1 MLRLATT
8 RDERVFVLAQILE
21 RLRAAYFRQTMF
33 AEFELLAHDAQQR
46 GEPLSG
52 KRFTEMYCGL
62 LRKYHGA
69 DAGVM
74 VIDPQYCSEWAFI
87 PHFHRPFYVYAY
99 ATSTAAAQFFG
110 EQILGGRPGA
120 RENYLN
126 VLRAGGSTPPHE
138 LLKKAGLD
146 LTTAAPYEHL
156 LARMNRV
163 MDEVETLI
171 R

>member
-1 MLRLATT
+1 
-8 RDERVFVLAQILE
+8 
-21 RLRAAYFRQTMF
+21 
-33 AEFELLAHDAQQR
+33 
-46 GEPLSG
+46 
-52 KRFTEMYCGL
+52 
-62 LRKYHGA
+62 
-69 DAGVM
+69 

-110 EQILGGRPGA
+110 EQILSGKPGA

-126 VLRAGGSTPPHE
+126 VLRAGGSMPPHE